1 MRLKLIS
8 CDVLYRELCAAIA
21 RSPHQVDVDFLDKG
35 LPDSGGCAMRSQLQQ
50 AVDRTESDRY
60 DAVLMGYGL
69 CGNGVV
75 GLEARA
81 LKMVIPRAH
90 DCIGMLMGSRERHEE
105 YFTQNSGVFYRST
118 GWLEREKPVEQVYR
132 DASGTAYTLD
142 ELISRYGEENGRF
155 LFEEFTKYQR
165 SYKQLTFI
173 ETGLEPN
180 SSFEQSAREEAN
192 TKGWQFAKVPADLS
206 MLERLVGGEWAD
218 SEFLVVQPG
227 FRVAARYDDGIL
239 CAEAIVK

>member
-35 LPDSGGCAMRSQLQQ
+35 LHDTGCAMRPQLQQ

-75 GLEARA
+75 GLEARS
-81 LKMVIPRAH
+81 LRLVIPRAH

-105 YFTQNSGVFYRST
+105 YFTQNTGVFYRST

-132 DASGTAYTLD
+132 DASGVAYTLD
-142 ELISRYGEENGRF
+142 ELIQRYGEENGRY
-155 LFEEFTKYQR
+155 LYEEFTKYHR

-180 SSFEQSAREEAN
+180 SSFEQRARDEAK
-192 TKGWQFAKVPADLS
+192 TKGWRFAKVAADLS
-206 MLERLVGGEWAD
+206 MLERLVGGEW
-218 SEFLVVQPG
+218 SEKEFLVVQPG
-227 FRVAARYDDGIL
+227 FRVAARFDDGIL
-239 CAEAIVK
+239 CAEAVDQ